1 VTSKHFFE
9 ELEENLRRVSLDMCR
24 HAGNIVGVF
33 RTPAAF
39 RVLRAGI
46 SSRFKDLQ
54 GTQRGIFLHAQ
65 WCIYC
70 AAVNHAT
77 LFILLLIHGKLN
89 GEHESRQFQERCLK
103 VGCDSGEF
111 MMSPMMSEVKAIYQ
125 MLQLR
130 KLWPSTIQT
139 AFFTAGTDLRCESVR
154 NACVQSFKD
163 LREGLECKCPICLDI
178 MYNPVGLPCGH
189 NFCAG
194 CLFSAT
200 GIGNVLAP
208 TMELYL
214 ALMVRDGSKSCPTC
228 RQDMVRGRPIQ
239 MKCLDA
245 LIQSRYPKE
254 WRAAHKNWKKRDSE
268 LFSNLHEMDKKAGI
282 VEWSFI
288 PRNDGA
294 RTN

>member
-1 VTSKHFFE
+1 
-9 ELEENLRRVSLDMCR
+9 
-24 HAGNIVGVF
+24 
-33 RTPAAF
+33 
-39 RVLRAGI
+39 
-46 SSRFKDLQ
+46 
-54 GTQRGIFLHAQ
+54 
-65 WCIYC
+65 
-70 AAVNHAT
+70 
-77 LFILLLIHGKLN
+77 
-89 GEHESRQFQERCLK
+89 
-103 VGCDSGEF
+103 
-111 MMSPMMSEVKAIYQ
+111 
-125 MLQLR
+125 
-130 KLWPSTIQT
+130 
-139 AFFTAGTDLRCESVR
+139 
-154 NACVQSFKD
+154 
-163 LREGLECKCPICLDI
+163 

-245 LIQSRYPKE
+245 LIQSRYRQLPTHTTCDVCLSMKAATVSHGALSPFFPTTLFAIHRYPKE